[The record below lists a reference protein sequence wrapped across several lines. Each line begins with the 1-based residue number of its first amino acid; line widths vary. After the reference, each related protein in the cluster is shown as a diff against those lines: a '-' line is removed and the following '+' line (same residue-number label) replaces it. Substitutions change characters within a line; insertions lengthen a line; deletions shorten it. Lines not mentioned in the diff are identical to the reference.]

1 MACTGSASRNDQDT
15 FPLLALLAGAVLIP
29 CLYAHNLTVP
39 FDFDDD
45 GIIVYSIGGA
55 SVPDWFDRV
64 WQLVMSDFVSRGPFR
79 PTFYFFHQ
87 TLAALLGPEALSWRL
102 FFLGW
107 SMIAAGC
114 MLWLM
119 RELRI
124 GALAALCA
132 TALAFWNFQR
142 GTIWTHFGLTENIAM
157 PFACMALICAVR
169 AGRSSRPAGWDIC
182 GFLCA
187 LVMLGTKNTF
197 MAIVPVQVLLRIAP
211 EGTDFIAGL
220 RKHWLAAGFL
230 ASTMLLPF
238 IHLFYFSRTERAY
251 AVQRPTLAGAGR
263 IFSGHFRAIN
273 LVFLLPALVAAISA
287 LAAHERLTNPL
298 TTALAATGSAL
309 REVYRA
315 HRVAFLAGGL
325 LIAAGIVV
333 YLPTNVG
340 GGRYTMPGILGLDL
354 ALAALLCSLFRL
366 QPSRLKQASVLLL
379 AAAISVVGIAGW
391 LKAERTGAWTRA
403 LTDALDHVERNAPR
417 NAVVAWRL
425 FAPEGQHFE
434 WHLRGRGRGDIK
446 LALVAE
452 EDAGRETLK
461 AGEPQ
466 PFALIGE
473 QPTTPAGTWSAP
485 IVFER
490 TGSFGIARRKIF
502 LWTARPPG

>member
-1 MACTGSASRNDQDT
+1 MACTHSASRHDQLS
-15 FPLLALLAGAVLIP
+15 FPLPVLLAGAVLIP

-55 SVPDWFDRV
+55 NLSDWFARV

-87 TLAALLGPEALSWRL
+87 TLAALLGPEAVSWRL

-157 PFACMALICAVR
+157 PFACMALVCALR
-169 AGRSSRPAGWDIC
+169 AGRSSRPVGWDIC
-182 GFLCA
+182 GFACA

-230 ASTMLLPF
+230 ASTLLLPF

-263 IFSGHFRAIN
+263 IFSGHLRAIN
-273 LVFLLPALVAAISA
+273 LLFLLPALALAISA
-287 LAAHERLTNPL
+287 LTSHERQANTSR
-298 TTALAATGSAL
+298 TALAAMAAAL
-309 REVYRA
+309 GEVYRA
-315 HRVAFLAGGL
+315 HRAAFLAGGL
-325 LIAAGIVV
+325 LIVAGIVV

-354 ALAALLCSLFRL
+354 TLATLLCSLFGL
-366 QPSRLKQASVLLL
+366 QPSRLKQASVALL
-379 AAAISVVGIAGW
+379 ATAMVVVGVSGW
-391 LKAERTGAWTRA
+391 LKAERTGTWTRA
-403 LTDALDHVERNAPR
+403 LTDALDHVERNAPPH
-417 NAVVAWRL
+417 AVVAWRL
-425 FAPEGQHFE
+425 WAPEGQHFE
-434 WHLRGRGRGDIK
+434 WHLRGRGRGDVK
-446 LALVAE
+446 LALVPE
-452 EDAGRETLK
+452 EDAGRETFK
-461 AGEPQ
+461 ADQPQ
-466 PFALIGE
+466 PFVLIGE
-473 QPTTPAGTWSAP
+473 QPTPPAGMWSAP
-485 IVFER
+485 IIFER
-490 TGSFGIARRKIF
+490 VGSFGIGRRKIF
-502 LWTARPPG
+502 LWTARRPG